1 MHQDHNQGQANGG
14 LDPSC
19 NLGLGEVIDGKY
31 TVLSLLGAGG
41 AGAVYL
47 VETQDGLPLAL
58 KILHAGAATVEKKR
72 LRFVRE
78 ALLASRLEHP
88 GIVRI
93 VSSGVHNGTMLYYVM
108 EIVEGETLESR
119 LRKRPV
125 SLEFGLDVAIC
136 LAQALE
142 YAHGKGVIHR
152 DIKPANIFL
161 APPQSSR
168 KPLACQAK
176 LLDFG
181 LARSIVSEESQS
193 LGLTGS
199 RDVIGTPVYISPE
212 QSMGRTMDAR
222 SDIYSLGVTLFEL
235 FAGAP
240 PLLGNSAMETIIL
253 HQEVPAP
260 KMAEVNPDIELSPE
274 LEAIVARCLAKRP
287 ADRYQNAGEIYRDL
301 LAYKESLSQDGAA
314 VESQAE
320 QKSGSSSSYIW
331 IAVVASVSL
340 FLLAVS
346 AYFALTSM
354 REPRQPPA
362 KVVSSVAKPSDMVPS
377 VSEEERLQED
387 WRRRSQ
393 AVQPGSYLLKGNWRD
408 GAQVRRYGLPRQMP
422 PASFFVHQGNM
433 LQGVPLKPSAGGLML
448 VPAGAGLA
456 VTVSSDL
463 MAAPRFLLGFDPAV
477 LKILHFHKSAVGVNK
492 FLSQMTYFTGLERI
506 DAQCTDTGDSTIEY
520 LNKFP
525 ALRSINL
532 GQTSVTAGGVAQ
544 LKRLPQLFSLEL
556 AGNKGDSLLR
566 LDKLKTSNSL
576 RLLIL
581 EAMPLSRES
590 LSALAEI
597 DSLGELH
604 LRGCSLAS
612 SDLHELLPLASH
624 LAVLEIS
631 GDKLNKGSLET
642 LKRFKKLRFLMIESA
657 DWTEQERQQLALALP
672 ACKIMSREVRPV
684 TPEADAEF

>member
-1 MHQDHNQGQANGG
+1 MQQDHNQGQANGE

-19 NLGLGEVIDGKY
+19 SLGLGEIIDGKY

-47 VETQDGLPLAL
+47 VEDQDGSSFAL

-93 VSSGVHNGTMLYYVM
+93 VASGVHNGTMLYYVM
-108 EIVEGETLESR
+108 EIVEGETLEAR

-125 SLEFGLDVAIC
+125 SLEFGLDVALC
-136 LAQALE
+136 LAEALE

-161 APPQSSR
+161 APPLPSR

-222 SDIYSLGVTLFEL
+222 SDFYSLGVTLFEM

-260 KMAEVNPDIELSPE
+260 TMAEVNPDVEFSPE

-301 LAYKESLSQDGAA
+301 LAYKESISQDGTA
-314 VESQAE
+314 VESQAA
-320 QKSGSSSSYIW
+320 QKSGTSSSYVW

-340 FLLAVS
+340 LLLAFS

-354 REPRQPPA
+354 REPRHPPA
-362 KVVSSVAKPSDMVPS
+362 KVVSSVARPSDMVPS

-393 AVQPGSYLLKGNWRD
+393 AVQP
-408 GAQVRRYGLPRQMP
+408 
-422 PASFFVHQGNM
+422 
-433 LQGVPLKPSAGGLML
+433 
-448 VPAGAGLA
+448 
-456 VTVSSDL
+456 
-463 MAAPRFLLGFDPAV
+463 
-477 LKILHFHKSAVGVNK
+477 
-492 FLSQMTYFTGLERI
+492 
-506 DAQCTDTGDSTIEY
+506 
-520 LNKFP
+520 
-525 ALRSINL
+525 
-532 GQTSVTAGGVAQ
+532 
-544 LKRLPQLFSLEL
+544 
-556 AGNKGDSLLR
+556 
-566 LDKLKTSNSL
+566 
-576 RLLIL
+576 
-581 EAMPLSRES
+581 
-590 LSALAEI
+590 EI
-597 DSLGELH
+597 GRAH
-604 LRGCSLAS
+604 
-612 SDLHELLPLASH
+612 
-624 LAVLEIS
+624 V
-631 GDKLNKGSLET
+631 
-642 LKRFKKLRFLMIESA
+642 
-657 DWTEQERQQLALALP
+657 
-672 ACKIMSREVRPV
+672 
-684 TPEADAEF
+684 